1 MAIAVFAYGSLV
13 NRASTRTTLGESVGE
28 PIAAELGGWRRRWSL
43 GRDNLAAE
51 KTFAR
56 TDDGTLPPH
65 VLGLNAEPA
74 PDATGDAVAL
84 INGALLE
91 VDDQALGRL
100 DLRELRYDR
109 QEVSAA
115 IAGAHPFDAVFL
127 YTAKSENHA
136 AEPPPGAVI
145 LGSYL
150 SAVEAGFEAL
160 GPGQLARF
168 RETTGPPPVEVVE
181 ATLVRERIP
190 PGNPRAW

>member
-13 NRASTRTTLGESVGE
+13 NRASARTTLGESVGE

-56 TDDGTLPPH
+56 ADDGTLPPH
-65 VLGLNAEPA
+65 VLGLNAEP
-74 PDATGDAVAL
+74 DATGDAAAL
-84 INGALLE
+84 INGALLA

-115 IAGAHPFDAVFL
+115 IAGAHSFDAVFL
-127 YTAKSENHA
+127 YTAKAENRA

-160 GPGQLARF
+160 GPGQLALF

-190 PGNPRAW
+190 LGNPRAW